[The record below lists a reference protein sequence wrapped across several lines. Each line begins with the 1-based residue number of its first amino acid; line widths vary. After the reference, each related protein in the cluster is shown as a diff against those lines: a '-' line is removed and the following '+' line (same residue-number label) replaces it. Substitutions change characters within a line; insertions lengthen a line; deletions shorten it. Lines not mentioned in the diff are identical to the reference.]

1 MDCPELECI
10 PPNWN
15 WALATCR
22 DIHGE
27 IQSHPWRQRDILGE
41 SQYIHRDIWDI
52 HGYIW
57 DISEMFLDTYMHQNR
72 KFIVRTRNPEPVVV
86 RGR

>member
-1 MDCPELECI
+1 MYTAKLELG
-10 PPNWN
+10 
-15 WALATCR
+15 TCNLPGHPWR
-22 DIHGE
+22 NPK
-27 IQSHPWRQRDILGE
+27 SHPWRQRDILGE

-52 HGYIW
+52 HGYIR

-86 RGR
+86 RTTQGSLIT